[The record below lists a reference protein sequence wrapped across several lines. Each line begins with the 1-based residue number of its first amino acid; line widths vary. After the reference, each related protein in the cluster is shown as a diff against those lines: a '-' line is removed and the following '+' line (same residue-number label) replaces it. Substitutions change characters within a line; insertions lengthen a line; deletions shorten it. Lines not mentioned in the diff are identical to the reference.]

1 MPLPST
7 KALNVPQ
14 ALAQALALH
23 QQGRLADAEPLYA
36 AILAVRPDHFDALH
50 MLGIIKLS
58 RGLLGDA
65 LRLIASAMRLRT
77 PTPQILMNY
86 GIVLSALNRHE
97 EALTSFDSAIRHK
110 SKYAEAHNSRG
121 TVLAALGRNDEA
133 LESCRKALA
142 IKPNYPEA
150 HYNLGNSL
158 DALGRCEEAVKS
170 YDRALALRPDLVEAL
185 SNRGGTLR
193 QLKRL
198 DEALASCD
206 RALAL
211 RPDLAEA
218 LSNRSMILHDMKR
231 DDEALVSCDQAL
243 AVRPDYVEALSNRGA
258 ILNELKRYDEALQSY
273 DRALVLRPNHAEA
286 LYNRG
291 NCLHELHRY
300 DEALESY
307 DRALAVRPDDA
318 RTFNNRGKVLKE
330 LTRYDEALASNDR
343 ALALEPDN
351 ITAHRNAAS
360 LRLVT
365 GDFSRGWPEYEWR
378 WKKEAMALAKRNF
391 PQPLWLGEQAIGDKT
406 ILLHSEQGFGDT
418 IQFCRYV
425 PLVAARGARVILDVQ
440 RPLQGLM
447 GSLAGAPQIIATGDP
462 LPDFD
467 LHCPLLSLP
476 LAFKTR
482 LETIPSGAP
491 YLLAPSQAVMDWDR
505 RIGAERRPRIGLAWS
520 GNAVHERDR
529 DRSMSLRAFLS
540 ILDIE
545 ATFVSLQKDV
555 RADDAT
561 VLDERG
567 DILRLGDQLGDFS
580 DTAALISQLDL
591 VISVDTSV
599 AHLAGALG
607 KPVWVLLSYI
617 PEWRWLLDR
626 GDSPWYP
633 TARLFRQNH
642 TRTWDTV
649 IIRVRA
655 ALLHLI
661 EGLHAGRISGAQS
674 AI

>member
-1 MPLPST
+1 MPHPSTST

-14 ALAQALALH
+14 ALAQALELH

-50 MLGIIKLS
+50 MLGIIKLA
-58 RGLLGDA
+58 RGQLGEA

-86 GIVLSALNRHE
+86 GIVLGALNRPE
-97 EALTSFDSAIRHK
+97 EALTSFDSAIKHK

-121 TVLAALGRNDEA
+121 IALAALSRNEEA

-150 HYNLGNSL
+150 HYNLANFLG
-158 DALGRCEEAVKS
+158 ALGQHEEALKS
-170 YDRALALRPDLVEAL
+170 YDRALTLRPDLVEAL
-185 SNRGGTLR
+185 SNRGGALR
-193 QLKRL
+193 QLKRF

-211 RPDLAEA
+211 RPNLAEA

-231 DDEALVSCDQAL
+231 GNEALVSCDRAL
-243 AVRPDYVEALSNRGA
+243 SVRPDYVEAISNRGA
-258 ILNELKRYDEALQSY
+258 ILNELQRYDEALASY
-273 DRALVLRPNHAEA
+273 DRALALQPNHAEA

-291 NCLHELHRY
+291 NCLHELGRY
-300 DEALESY
+300 EEALESY

-318 RTFNNRGKVLKE
+318 RAFNNRGKVLKE
-330 LTRYDEALASNDR
+330 LTRYDEAVANNDR

-378 WKKEAMALAKRNF
+378 WKKEAMALARRNF
-391 PQPLWLGEQAIGDKT
+391 PQPLWLGAEEISGKT

-440 RPLQGLM
+440 RPLQSLM
-447 GSLAGAPQIIATGDP
+447 SSLAGAPQIISTGDP

-491 YLLAPSQAVMDWDR
+491 YLLAPSQAAIDWKA
-505 RIGAERRPRIGLAWS
+505 RIGIKRRPRIGLAWS
-520 GNAVHERDR
+520 GNAAHERDR
-529 DRSMSLRAFLS
+529 DRSMNLRAFLS
-540 ILDIE
+540 ILDIG
-545 ATFVSLQKDV
+545 ATFISLQKDV
-555 RADDAT
+555 RADDAA
-561 VLDERG
+561 VLDERS
-567 DILRLGDQLGDFS
+567 DILRLGEQLGDFS
-580 DTAALISQLDL
+580 DTAALVSQLDL

-607 KPVWVLLSYI
+607 KPVWVLLSHI
-617 PEWRWLLDR
+617 PEWGWLLDR
-626 GDSPWYP
+626 SDSPWYP
-633 TARLFRQNH
+633 TASLFRQDQ
-642 TRTWDTV
+642 TRTWDAV
-649 IIRVRA
+649 IIHVRE
-655 ALLHLI
+655 ALLQFI
-661 EGLHAGRISGAQS
+661 ESQHTGRRAQ
-674 AI
+674 

>member
-23 QQGRLADAEPLYA
+23 QQGRVAEAEPLYA

-50 MLGIIKLS
+50 MLGIIKLA
-58 RGLLGDA
+58 RGQLGEA

-77 PTPQILMNY
+77 PTPQILMNH
-86 GIVLSALNRHE
+86 GIVLGALNRHD
-97 EALTSFDSAIRHK
+97 EALASFDSAIRHK

-121 TVLAALGRNDEA
+121 TVLAALGRNEEA
-133 LESCRKALA
+133 LASCRKALA

-150 HYNLGNSL
+150 HYNLGNFL
-158 DALGRCEEAVKS
+158 GALGRYEAALKS

-185 SNRGGTLR
+185 CNRGGTLR
-193 QLKRL
+193 QLQRL

-211 RPDLAEA
+211 RPGLAEA
-218 LSNRSMILHDMKR
+218 HSNRSMILHDMKR
-231 DDEALVSCDQAL
+231 DDEALASCDQAL

-258 ILNELKRYDEALQSY
+258 ILNELKRYDEALASY
-273 DRALVLRPNHAEA
+273 DRALALRPDHAEA

-291 NCLHELHRY
+291 NCLHELTRY
-300 DEALESY
+300 EEALASY

-330 LTRYDEALASNDR
+330 LTRYDEAVASNDR
-343 ALALEPDN
+343 ALTLEPDN

-378 WKKEAMALAKRNF
+378 WKKAAMARARRHF
-391 PQPLWLGEQAIGDKT
+391 PQPLWLGEEEISGKT
-406 ILLHSEQGFGDT
+406 ILLHSEQGLGDT

-447 GSLAGAPQIIATGDP
+447 RSLAGAPQIVAAGDP

-467 LHCPLLSLP
+467 LHCPLMSLP

-491 YLLAPSQAVMDWDR
+491 YLVAPSQAVMDWDA
-505 RIGAERRPRIGLAWS
+505 RIGAKRRPRIGLAWS
-520 GNAVHERDR
+520 GNAAHERDH
-529 DRSMSLRAFLS
+529 DRSISLRAFLPM
-540 ILDIE
+540 LDIE
-545 ATFVSLQKDV
+545 ATFVSAQKDV
-555 RADDAT
+555 RAEDAA
-561 VLDERG
+561 VLDERS
-567 DILRLGDQLGDFS
+567 DILQFGDQLGDFS
-580 DTAALISQLDL
+580 DTAALVSQLDL

-599 AHLAGALG
+599 AHLAGALA

-633 TARLFRQNH
+633 TARLFRQDH
-642 TRTWDTV
+642 TRTWDSV
-649 IIRVRA
+649 IIRVRE
-655 ALLHLI
+655 ALREII
-661 EGLHAGRISGAQS
+661 ERQQAGG
-674 AI
+674 